1 MEKRYMMN
9 TRDLK
14 IVELQRLLEEDED
27 YSLEELSKA
36 SDYKPRTLAKK
47 LLIILN
53 TVVREP
59 VLADYSYIVK
69 IFPYISEI
77 LQKNEHLEFENL
89 VPIII
94 CYSRY
99 LASSSSRL
107 MKISFIKDEE
117 SRTIGQTMH
126 QLD

>member
-47 LLIILN
+47 LLIIL
-53 TVVREP
+53 
-59 VLADYSYIVK
+59 
-69 IFPYISEI
+69 ISNSI
-77 LQKNEHLEFENL
+77 RIRSTSITLF
-89 VPIII
+89 
-94 CYSRY
+94 
-99 LASSSSRL
+99 
-107 MKISFIKDEE
+107 
-117 SRTIGQTMH
+117 
-126 QLD
+126 